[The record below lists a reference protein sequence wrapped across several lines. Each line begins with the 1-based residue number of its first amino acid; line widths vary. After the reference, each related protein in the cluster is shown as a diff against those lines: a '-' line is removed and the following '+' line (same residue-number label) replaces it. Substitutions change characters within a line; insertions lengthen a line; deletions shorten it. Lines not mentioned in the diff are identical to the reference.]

1 MITAYA
7 TVENA
12 VAAFQRGAHDYL
24 MKPVLFE
31 DLLAKLGRLIRF
43 RRLLR
48 ENQALRRSCTTKG
61 DIDSLV
67 GESPPIQ
74 AVKTL
79 IRKVGP
85 TRTTV
90 LITGESGTGKELV
103 ARALHALG
111 PASDEMFLAINCAA
125 IPHDLL
131 ENQLFGH
138 VRGAFTGADRDH
150 AGLFV
155 AAGRGT
161 VFLDEIGELAR
172 STQAK
177 LLRAIENKEV
187 LPVGATRPVSFQ
199 ARLLTATNKD
209 LAAEVAADRF
219 RADLYYRLNVVS
231 IHLPPLRNRREDIP
245 ELVAV
250 LLAKHVKSLGK
261 RVDGVDNATVRGLM
275 SARWVGNVRELDNAL
290 ERALIL
296 SEGPILTPDDFPPGL
311 IVESDGDA
319 AGDNLR
325 AAVREYERHHIQRVL
340 RECGDD
346 KREAARRLGLGLS
359 SLYRKLEEIGIRSS
373 FSCSS
378 FFGPCCEDRSVRDI
392 RVAAAQFEHR
402 NGDKAYNLSRIEELT
417 RRAVEQGAEIVSFHE
432 CSISGYTFLQHL
444 GRDELA
450 SLAESVPDG
459 PSVAALAKIARE
471 FGVVVM
477 AGLIESDAAG
487 RLFNC
492 YVTVGPEGFIT
503 KFRKLH
509 TFISP
514 YLTPGNSYM

>member
-1 MITAYA
+1 MKSAVAATRNDDSKANEAGAPPGRVLIVDDEEVIASTLKEFLQGEGFEVATARDLPSALAQVEALEPEIVLCDVQLPGADGITVLNRVLQVRPETLFIMITAYA

-31 DLLAKLGRLIRF
+31 DLLAKIGRLVRF
-43 RRLLR
+43 RRLLQ
-48 ENQALRRSCTTKG
+48 ENQALRREVHARG
-61 DIDSLV
+61 DIDALV
-67 GESPPIQ
+67 GESPPMQ

-111 PASDEMFLAINCAA
+111 PARGEMFLAINCAA

-150 AGLFV
+150 AGLFI

-177 LLRAIENKEV
+177 LLRAIESKEV
-187 LPVGATRPVSFQ
+187 LPVGATHPVSYQ

-219 RADLYYRLNVVS
+219 RSDLYYRLNVVS
-231 IHLPPLRNRREDIP
+231 IHLPPLRSRRDDIP
-245 ELVAV
+245 ELIAV

-275 SARWVGNVRELDNAL
+275 SARWIGNVRELDNAL

-340 RECGDD
+340 RESGDD

-359 SLYRKLEEIGIRSS
+359 SLYRKLEEIS
-373 FSCSS
+373 
-378 FFGPCCEDRSVRDI
+378 
-392 RVAAAQFEHR
+392 
-402 NGDKAYNLSRIEELT
+402 EL
-417 RRAVEQGAEIVSFHE
+417 
-432 CSISGYTFLQHL
+432 
-444 GRDELA
+444 
-450 SLAESVPDG
+450 
-459 PSVAALAKIARE
+459 
-471 FGVVVM
+471 
-477 AGLIESDAAG
+477 
-487 RLFNC
+487 
-492 YVTVGPEGFIT
+492 
-503 KFRKLH
+503 
-509 TFISP
+509 
-514 YLTPGNSYM
+514 